1 MAMMGQPPVNM
12 IPIYP
17 PTTTP
22 PVDPYYQWNHYTMQ
36 YEYQPRS
43 MLTHCCDIDQT
54 ESVVPNAAA
63 TADPA
68 IQPHGDN
75 QIQTTQNIANNDL
88 AQLIFDAGKFYLS
101 HSKSNFMQEA
111 G

>member
-1 MAMMGQPPVNM
+1 MAMMGQPPVNVL
-12 IPIYP
+12 PIYP

-43 MLTHCCDIDQT
+43 MLTHCNDLDIQQCNTTGDQGSVERQT
-54 ESVVPNAAA
+54 E
-63 TADPA
+63 
-68 IQPHGDN
+68 
-75 QIQTTQNIANNDL
+75 NIASNDL

-101 HSKSNFMQEA
+101 HSKS
-111 G
+111 